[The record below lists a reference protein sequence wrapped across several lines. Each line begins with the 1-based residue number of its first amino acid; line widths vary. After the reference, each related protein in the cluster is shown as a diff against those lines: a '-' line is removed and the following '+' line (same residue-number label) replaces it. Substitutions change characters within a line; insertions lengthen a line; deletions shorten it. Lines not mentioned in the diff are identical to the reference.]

1 MQSGKFLS
9 LEGCSPNLRK
19 GVEHSARARPLLRDY
34 CIIPA
39 LARPQQVRIWVWPS
53 CSSPFRC
60 HPRGLW
66 ESDQDP
72 ESTDLER
79 FVGFHG
85 MLTLGT
91 SLFDF
96 SFFGKTYGNMNCL
109 RSEVCSR
116 TPAPVLRSVQRLT
129 CICKTSK
136 RLAAASDRHLAPAK
150 FPQSFSCRQ

>member
-1 MQSGKFLS
+1 MQREILRQPVLGRQKGGAWRQNLGIPCRHERAPFYEITASSQLLHDLNRCESGF
-9 LEGCSPNLRK
+9 G
-19 GVEHSARARPLLRDY
+19 RA
-34 CIIPA
+34 
-39 LARPQQVRIWVWPS
+39 VRRRSV
-53 CSSPFRC
+53 
-60 HPRGLW
+60 
-66 ESDQDP
+66 DP